1 MFPSFVSFG
10 IVVSAVA
17 LATGCTE
24 SERTHAATSA
34 AAANESGAATA
45 TVSATSSPRTV
56 SQSGAAPTDS
66 ISERADRGRIQG
78 DPNAPLW
85 IIEMSDF
92 QCPYCKT
99 WHDST
104 YPAVVRDYV
113 KTGKVRLAY
122 LNFPLRMHAHAM
134 PAAEA
139 AMCASAQGKFWEMHD
154 AVFSSQE
161 RWVPKT
167 DAQPVFDSLA
177 VPLGLDMPAWRT
189 CISKHL
195 TRAIIQADM
204 ERSGNAGIQSTPS
217 FFVGDQGVSGA
228 QPYGPFRD
236 IIEQQ
241 LRKKGATKPAGR

>member
-1 MFPSFVSFG
+1 MLPSFVSLG

-17 LATGCTE
+17 LASGCKN
-24 SERTHAATSA
+24 SDSAHAETPVVATSA
-34 AAANESGAATA
+34 PAGNAS
-45 TVSATSSPRTV
+45 
-56 SQSGAAPTDS
+56 AAPAARTTPGAGTALTDS

-78 DPNAPLW
+78 DPKATLW

-104 YPAVVRDYV
+104 YPLVVREYV
-113 KTGKVRLAY
+113 ATGKARLAY
-122 LNFPLRMHAHAM
+122 LNFPLRMHANAQ

-154 AVFSSQE
+154 AIFTHQE

-189 CISKHL
+189 CVSKHL
-195 TRAIIQADM
+195 TRALI
-204 ERSGNAGIQSTPS
+204 
-217 FFVGDQGVSGA
+217 
-228 QPYGPFRD
+228 
-236 IIEQQ
+236 
-241 LRKKGATKPAGR
+241 